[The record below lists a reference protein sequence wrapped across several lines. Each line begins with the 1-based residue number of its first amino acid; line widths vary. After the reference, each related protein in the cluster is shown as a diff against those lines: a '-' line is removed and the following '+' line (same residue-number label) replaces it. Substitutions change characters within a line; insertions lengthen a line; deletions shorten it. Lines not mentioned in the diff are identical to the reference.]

1 MLHQYQ
7 VEIKKAGLLRGGPP
21 KESDSLTDPPILGP
35 DGSPSSSENAKG
47 KSRPVQTERGGWIV
61 PLTARDGNE
70 KAPIK
75 LENSTALSRRILI
88 ETLKT
93 VQNDLPPLATDGGS
107 LLLSFAP
114 IPDDKLILPIRV
126 SPDCDSDDP
135 YIENSKKEWFIVT
148 LTKTGMI
155 DFAAFN
161 TKMPGQDKF
170 RQSLD
175 VIIKHSLDRIG
186 LKSFGKSPR
195 VFYFDDKIQPSLLG
209 NTLNRMYQNLVSKY
223 RCHVLFGKMS

>member
-21 KESDSLTDPPILGP
+21 KESDSLTDPPSLGP
-35 DGSPSSSENAKG
+35 DGSPSSSGNAKG

-75 LENSTALSRRILI
+75 
-88 ETLKT
+88 
-93 VQNDLPPLATDGGS
+93 
-107 LLLSFAP
+107 
-114 IPDDKLILPIRV
+114 
-126 SPDCDSDDP
+126 
-135 YIENSKKEWFIVT
+135 
-148 LTKTGMI
+148 
-155 DFAAFN
+155 
-161 TKMPGQDKF
+161 MPGQDKF
-170 RQSLD
+170 RLSLD
-175 VIIKHSLDRIG
+175 MIIKHSLDRIG

-209 NTLNRMYQNLVSKY
+209 PAMPSEA
-223 RCHVLFGKMS
+223 SISPA